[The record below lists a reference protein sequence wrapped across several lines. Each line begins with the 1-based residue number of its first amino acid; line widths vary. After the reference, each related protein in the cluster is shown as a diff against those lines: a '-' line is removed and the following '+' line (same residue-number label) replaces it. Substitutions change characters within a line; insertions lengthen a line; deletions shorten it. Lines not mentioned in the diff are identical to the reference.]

1 MYLSTKGETVVPGY
15 TRVVGTN
22 SPWVHRWQLLV
33 EPGGAAIM
41 VGDSNQDGVRLLLN
55 TPVPGWYMNV
65 PGRYMG
71 VPTIALESP

>member
-1 MYLSTKGETVVPGY
+1 MVGANSTLVHQWWVQI
-15 TRVVGTN
+15 V
-22 SPWVHRWQLLV
+22 PWVHRWQLLV

-55 TPVPGWYMNV
+55 TPVPG
-65 PGRYMG
+65 RYMG